1 MKIHLCIFQTEIKQ
15 DRIFE
20 CMNKK
25 MKKFCFASVFLSFIS
40 FTGHIDAAS
49 QDNKAFEISKNLDV
63 FSSVYKELEMFY
75 VDSIN
80 SATVIKNGI
89 DAMLGKLDPYNQYM
103 PESEKDD
110 FKAMTTGEYGGI
122 GSIIQQRGDKV
133 IISDPYEDMPAQ
145 LNDLRPGDAIL
156 EIDGISMVGKT
167 VSEVSEKLKGIPNTK
182 LTIKIE
188 RKGDTEPLV
197 KEITRKKIQ
206 LKAVPYYGM
215 LNDSIGYIYL
225 TNFTDKA
232 SSEVKNAFLDLKK
245 KNNLSGVV
253 LDLRGNPGGI
263 LEEAIQIVN
272 FFVPKGQKVL
282 ETKGK
287 VKNWDRTY
295 STTQE
300 PLDTEIP
307 LAVMVN
313 RGSASASEIVAGSLQ
328 DLDRAVIVGERTF
341 GKGLVQTTRP
351 VPYNGMVKVTT
362 AKYYIPSGRLIQAID
377 YSHRNP
383 DGSVGRIPDS
393 LTHEFKTAN
402 GRIVRDGGGVTPDL
416 SIESENSSNLLY
428 YLLKDNYIFD
438 FANDYKAENQAISDI
453 KDFNLNDIDYNKFV
467 EFVKS
472 KDFKYDRQSEK
483 MLQDLK
489 KIAEAEG
496 YTEQAKQ
503 EFAAL
508 EAKLVHNIDY
518 DLQFSRPEIQQYLE
532 QEIAKRYYFQNG
544 EIIQSLKYDNEV
556 KKAIDILSDKNSYN
570 KTLNTFVTKKKK

>member
-1 MKIHLCIFQTEIKQ
+1 MERK
-15 DRIFE
+15 R
-20 CMNKK
+20 
-25 MKKFCFASVFLSFIS
+25 
-40 FTGHIDAAS
+40 
-49 QDNKAFEISKNLDV
+49 DNK
-63 FSSVYKELEMFY
+63 
-75 VDSIN
+75 
-80 SATVIKNGI
+80 
-89 DAMLGKLDPYNQYM
+89 
-103 PESEKDD
+103 
-110 FKAMTTGEYGGI
+110 
-122 GSIIQQRGDKV
+122 
-133 IISDPYEDMPAQ
+133 
-145 LNDLRPGDAIL
+145 
-156 EIDGISMVGKT
+156 
-167 VSEVSEKLKGIPNTK
+167 
-182 LTIKIE
+182 
-188 RKGDTEPLV
+188 PLY
-197 KEITRKKIQ
+197 KEITRKKKQ

-215 LNDSIGYIYL
+215 LKDSIGYIYL

-253 LDLRGNPGGI
+253 LDLRGNTGGI

-272 FFVPKGQKVL
+272 FFVHKGQKVL